1 MIGAEAL
8 PVPERGPAS
17 SYELESAAKV
27 VILLVEP
34 EPLVREI
41 LSASL
46 ELHDRRFRVVAAA
59 TALEALAAAR
69 DERPALLVVDPEIPG
84 ARRQADFVADLRLAA
99 PGAPIL
105 GLTTAL
111 QGDFRALPR
120 FDALVE
126 KPPDV
131 SYLLRRVDELLAA
144 HTGGTL
150 RGVSLASLLQVLSAD
165 RKTCSI
171 AVETTRDTGK
181 IWLARGRPWHA
192 LAGSRT
198 GREAFFH
205 LLSCDD
211 PLLRVR
217 PDAPPTHSLD
227 DTLPALLLEHSVLL
241 DRRDR
246 PV

>member
-1 MIGAEAL
+1 MIGADTLAPIERA
-8 PVPERGPAS
+8 PVGPREPESTVRI
-17 SYELESAAKV
+17 

-34 EPLVREI
+34 EPLVREM

-46 ELHDRRFRVVAAA
+46 ELHDGRFRVVAVA
-59 TALEALAAAR
+59 TANEALGAAR
-69 DERPALLVVDPEIPG
+69 DHRPALLVVDPSIPG
-84 ARRQADFVADLRLAA
+84 AHRQADFVAELRLAA

-105 GLTTAL
+105 GLTATP
-111 QGDFRALPR
+111 QRFSPPLPH
-120 FDALVE
+120 FEAIVE

-131 SYLLRRVDELLAA
+131 HYLLRRVDDLLAA
-144 HTGGTL
+144 HTGGVL

-171 AVETTRDTGK
+171 AVEATRDAGK

-192 LAGSRT
+192 LAGPRT
-198 GREAFFH
+198 GRDAFFH
-205 LLSCDD
+205 LLSIDD

-241 DRRDR
+241 DRRHR